1 MKVLEGVEP
10 VLGALFWAHGPGVI
24 LASDRDKVLSLFMAP
39 RTINRNYYLM
49 NFILCFLVLLSLLG
63 PCYAADIPCASRAV
77 DRAKQ
82 LLTFHSGAD
91 DRMSIDKTVKQ
102 LPSIRN
108 PENPAQSFQV
118 LEVWGNIYKGR
129 YRMRFLYFNSR
140 ATSCLLM
147 GEEILE
153 YARP

>member
-1 MKVLEGVEP
+1 
-10 VLGALFWAHGPGVI
+10 
-24 LASDRDKVLSLFMAP
+24 
-39 RTINRNYYLM
+39 M
-49 NFILCFLVLLSLLG
+49 NFIARFLVLLSLIG
-63 PCYAADIPCASRAV
+63 FCSFCHAADIPCASRTI

-82 LLTFHSGAD
+82 LLTFHSGAA
-91 DRMSIDKTVKQ
+91 DRMTIDKTVKQ

-118 LEVWGNIYKGR
+118 LEIWGYIYKGR
-129 YRMRFLYFNSR
+129 YRMRFIYFNSP

>member
-1 MKVLEGVEP
+1 MNIIARLLVF
-10 VLGALFWAHGPGVI
+10 LGLIGGCT
-24 LASDRDKVLSLFMAP
+24 LS
-39 RTINRNYYLM
+39 
-49 NFILCFLVLLSLLG
+49 
-63 PCYAADIPCASRAV
+63 YAADPPCSARAL

-82 LLTFHSGAD
+82 LLTFHAGAD

-102 LPSIRN
+102 LPSLRN
-108 PENPAQSFQV
+108 PEDPKQKFDV

-129 YRMRFLYFNSR
+129 YRMRFLYYNSP

-153 YARP
+153 YAHL